1 MAYPKLFSGK
11 NNFSKYLSENADGS
25 TFNKSLM
32 KVLCIALLLVELE
45 KLSQAENDYTIQY
58 TELQLM
64 LCRTVV

>member
-45 KLSQAENDYTIQY
+45 KLSQAEMI
-58 TELQLM
+58 E
-64 LCRTVV
+64 